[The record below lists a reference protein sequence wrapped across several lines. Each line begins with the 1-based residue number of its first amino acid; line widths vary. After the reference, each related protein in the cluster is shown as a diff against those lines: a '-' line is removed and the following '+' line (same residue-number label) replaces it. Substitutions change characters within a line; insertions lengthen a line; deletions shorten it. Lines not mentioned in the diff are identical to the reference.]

1 MSVKLHPTIS
11 LSIKAEFAK
20 NTFTFKH
27 ALRQR
32 KAAAHL

>member
-1 MSVKLHPTIS
+1 MCVKLHPTVS

-20 NTFTFKH
+20 NTFTFIY

-32 KAAAHL
+32 KTEAYL